1 MIYQSFSKESVTEKK
16 SRKDIRI
23 TLYSSEGRSEL
34 ENYIRQYY
42 PPGYGALEGEG
53 YVETVTFRQEGP
65 IWYADVSIWHDTGLG
80 ITIGQRT
87 PLNHSLRAVAVS
99 LPPQQKSNYRTKW
112 DHFFWQRCPVVTETA
127 VSGTTVSGSTSS
139 SSGSS
144 GTVVL
149 PTQYASAVTEVPFEA
164 NGVNYRWT
172 KNGDDLDGTPKN
184 GYYWKCIATPTKPGV
199 ESWDFH
205 TYQITEYGEYHDER
219 TASWVVDSLLDH
231 IRSQPLLGDFGLS
244 SKLSGTGW
252 NWKCDDAHVSHDGK
266 RWVATLVWT
275 LSGDRNGWDTDL
287 YSNASS

>member
-1 MIYQSFSKESVTEKK
+1 MIYQAFAKESVTEKK
-16 SRKDIRI
+16 GRTDIKVSF
-23 TLYSSEGRSEL
+23 YSSESREEL
-34 ENYIRQYY
+34 EDYIGLRYK
-42 PPGYGALEGEG
+42 PGYGSLEGKG
-53 YVETVTFRQEGP
+53 YVDSVHFHQDGP
-65 IWYADVSIWHDTGLG
+65 FWYADVSIWYEEGLS
-80 ITIGQRT
+80 IRIGART

-99 LPPQQKSNYRTKW
+99 LPLQQKSNYRTKW
-112 DHFFWQRCPVVTETA
+112 DHFLWQRCPVVTETA
-127 VSGTTVSGSTSS
+127 VSGSTSGTSGSSS
-139 SSGSS
+139 SSG
-144 GTVVL
+144 TPVL
-149 PTQYASAVTEVPFEA
+149 PTQYTSAVTEVPFEA

-244 SKLSGTGW
+244 SKLSGSGW
-252 NWKCDDAHVSHDGK
+252 NWKCDDAHVAHDGK

-275 LSGDRNGWDTDL
+275 LSGDNDGWDTDL